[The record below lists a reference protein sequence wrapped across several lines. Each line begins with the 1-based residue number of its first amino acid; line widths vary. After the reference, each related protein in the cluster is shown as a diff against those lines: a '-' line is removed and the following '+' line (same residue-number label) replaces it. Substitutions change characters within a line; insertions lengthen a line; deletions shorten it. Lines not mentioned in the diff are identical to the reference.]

1 MYQHILVATDGS
13 ELARKGLEHGLAL
26 ARPLKAKV
34 TVLTVSEPLRAE
46 VIEAARRGGL
56 EDPTAH
62 YDRQIDAVMKERFA
76 FIEERAEEHGV
87 VVDLLHEVDRSP
99 AEAIVRSAE
108 ARGCDLIV
116 MSSHGRRGMR
126 KILLGSQTSEVL
138 VHTTIPVLVIR

>member
-1 MYQHILVATDGS
+1 MYQHILIATDGS

-34 TVLTVSEPLRAE
+34 TVLTVSEPLRPE

-62 YDRQIDAVMKERFA
+62 YDRQIDALMKERFA
-76 FIEERAEEHGV
+76 YIEERAREHHV
-87 VVDLLHEVDRSP
+87 TVDLVHEVDRSP
-99 AEAIVRSAE
+99 AEAIVRFAKT
-108 ARGCDLIV
+108 RDCDLIV

-138 VHTTIPVLVIR
+138 AHTTVSVLVIR